1 MKIFRIVINVTYRF
15 GWVLTDL
22 FCPKIFIP
30 YDLFHTSVCYITG
43 GSIWTHSCNAPH
55 TPPPQLGPNYFIF
68 MLFWSIS
75 AHVSTFWKYW
85 IRHCTY
91 LYFTLYLLHLY
102 IFIFKDTFTDTYG
115 NKIHQVT
122 HTYTYNTTIRI
133 TVSWLIEITKII

>member
-22 FCPKIFIP
+22 FVLKYLFLMIYFIHLYATSLADP
-30 YDLFHTSVCYITG
+30 YGHT
-43 GSIWTHSCNAPH
+43 AAMRP
-55 TPPPQLGPNYFIF
+55 TPPPIGTKLLYF
-68 MLFWSIS
+68 
-75 AHVSTFWKYW
+75 HVVLINFSSRVPFWKYW